1 MKRSTRPPFW
11 LRALG
16 LKMIGYLRGNFT
28 HHSSPMRVR
37 FAIGFASDVVDGA
50 TCSSVYGQ
58 HREQLLDRQAHHI
71 FKAPVDAFDDQLTL
85 LLDAISAGLVERVDL

>member
-28 HHSSPMRVR
+28 RHSSPMSAR

-50 TCSSVYGQ
+50 IYSSVYGQ
-58 HREQLLDRQAHHI
+58 NCEQLLDRQAHHI
-71 FKAPVDAFDDQLTL
+71 FKASVDALDDQLTM
-85 LLDAISAGLVERVDL
+85 LLDAIGAGLVERVDP